1 MTDSSRPSLL
11 VTVGST
17 LFPSFTD
24 TILSTRT
31 LSVLADRISVLRV
44 QLGNAPI
51 PQHLGGTISHYETDG
66 DGFKGEFKG
75 MRIEIMRFTADF
87 DGLVNSSDLVI
98 SHAGTSVLIY
108 LDTNEDADYQ
118 ARAQS

>member
-1 MTDSSRPSLL
+1 LTE
-11 VTVGST
+11 
-17 LFPSFTD
+17 
-24 TILSTRT
+24 
-31 LSVLADRISVLRV
+31 
-44 QLGNAPI
+44 
-51 PQHLGGTISHYETDG
+51 TISHYETDE

-87 DGLVNSSDLVI
+87 DELVNSSDLVV

-108 LDTNEDADYQ
+108 LKTNEDAEYQ